1 MILQGR
7 SFRFEIYLLMI
18 AEFML
23 LDYMTRAFKKQTV
36 RTFISF
42 ECYKFVEY
50 SDCYI
55 YLQRLCSKKQ

>member
-7 SFRFEIYLLMI
+7 SFRFEIYLPMI

-23 LDYMTRAFKKQTV
+23 IDYMTRAFLYKKRTV
-36 RTFISF
+36 RTFISL

-50 SDCYI
+50 SDC
-55 YLQRLCSKKQ
+55 